1 MNKIKSSS
9 KNFFFFLLLALFLLE
24 SCTSHLQQAK
34 DFYAQ
39 GTEQAR
45 YYQTETAQACFKKAQ
60 LEAELET
67 KKQPSAQAFTLKGM
81 AEVKLELWEK
91 AKESFLHAF
100 SYGFESGEEWSRQLS
115 LFGLAI
121 SFQEMGLN
129 NSALNI
135 FYYLI
140 KQSRFSPI
148 VQLAAQKYTD
158 LSLQQ
163 ALEKQGTEKEKL
175 LDSLLKTLDSL
186 ISKDLGCGFYHYLRS
201 QVLGHK
207 QDFSMSFESAVMA
220 RELGLPTVEILRDN
234 DNQIIYCYKKLKSSL
249 SSSEFD
255 EFFSLYQQWIKK
267 WKWRGPDTPDWK
279 LR

>member
-140 KQSRFSPI
+140 KPVS
-148 VQLAAQKYTD
+148 YTH
-158 LSLQQ
+158 L
-163 ALEKQGTEKEKL
+163 T
-175 LDSLLKTLDSL
+175 
-186 ISKDLGCGFYHYLRS
+186 
-201 QVLGHK
+201 
-207 QDFSMSFESAVMA
+207 
-220 RELGLPTVEILRDN
+220 LPTNREV
-234 DNQIIYCYKKLKSSL
+234 
-249 SSSEFD
+249 
-255 EFFSLYQQWIKK
+255 
-267 WKWRGPDTPDWK
+267 
-279 LR
+279 

>member
-1 MNKIKSSS
+1 MNKFNSHPKIYS
-9 KNFFFFLLLALFLLE
+9 FFLLLLLFLVE

-34 DFYAQ
+34 DLYAR

-45 YYQTETAQACFKKAQ
+45 YYQTETAQACFKKAR

-81 AEVKLELWEK
+81 AEVKLEQWEK
-91 AKESFLHAF
+91 AKESFLQAF

-140 KQSRFSPI
+140 KQSKFSPV

-158 LSLQQ
+158 LSLLQ
-163 ALEKQGTEKEKL
+163 ALEKQNTEGEKQ

-186 ISKDLGCGFYHYLRS
+186 VSKDLGCGFYHYLRS

-207 QDFSMSFESAVMA
+207 QDFFMCFEAAVMA

-249 SSSEFD
+249 SSSEFE
-255 EFFSLYQQWIKK
+255 EFSFLYQQWIKK
-267 WKWRGPDTPDWK
+267 WNWRGPDTPDWK

>member
-1 MNKIKSSS
+1 MNKFNSHS
-9 KNFFFFLLLALFLLE
+9 KIYSFFLLLLLFLVE

-34 DFYAQ
+34 DLYAR

-45 YYQTETAQACFKKAQ
+45 YYQTETAQACFKKAR

-91 AKESFLHAF
+91 AKESFLQAF
-100 SYGFESGEEWSRQLS
+100 SYGFESGEDWSRQLS

-140 KQSRFSPI
+140 KQSKFSPI

-158 LSLQQ
+158 LTLTQ
-163 ALEKQGTEKEKL
+163 ALEKQNSEKEKQ

-186 ISKDLGCGFYHYLRS
+186 VSKDLGCGFYHYLRS

-207 QDFSMSFESAVMA
+207 QDFFKCYEAAVMA

-249 SSSEFD
+249 SSAEF
-255 EFFSLYQQWIKK
+255 EKFSFLYQQWIKK
-267 WKWRGPDTPDWK
+267 WNWRGPDIPDWK

>member
-1 MNKIKSSS
+1 MNKINSSS
-9 KNFFFFLLLALFLLE
+9 KHLFFALLLVLFLVE

-34 DFYAQ
+34 DLYAR

-45 YYQTETAQACFKKAQ
+45 YYQTETAQACFKKAR

-81 AEVKLELWEK
+81 AEVKLELWDK
-91 AKESFLHAF
+91 AKESFLQAF

-135 FYYLI
+135 YYYLI
-140 KQSRFSPI
+140 KQSKFSPI
-148 VQLAAQKYTD
+148 IQLAAHKYTE
-158 LSLQQ
+158 LSLTQT
-163 ALEKQGTEKEKL
+163 LEKQDDERKKL

-186 ISKDLGCGFYHYLRS
+186 ISKNLGCGFYHYLRS
-201 QVLGHK
+201 QILGHREE
-207 QDFSMSFESAVMA
+207 FSKSFEAAVMA

-234 DNQIIYCYKKLKSSL
+234 DNQIIYCYKKLKSSF
-249 SSSEFD
+249 SSTDFE

-267 WKWRGPDTPDWK
+267 WNWRGPETPDWK

>member
-1 MNKIKSSS
+1 MNKINSTS
-9 KNFFFFLLLALFLLE
+9 KLFFFLLPVLFLLE

-34 DFYAQ
+34 DLYAR
-39 GTEQAR
+39 GIDQAR
-45 YYQTETAQACFKKAQ
+45 YYQTETAQACFKQAMVQ
-60 LEAELET
+60 AGLET
-67 KKQPSAQAFTLKGM
+67 RKHPSAQAFSLKGM
-81 AEVKLELWEK
+81 AEVKLELWDK
-91 AKESFLHAF
+91 AKESFRQAF

-135 FYYLI
+135 HYYLI

-148 VQLAAQKYTD
+148 VQLAAQKYTE
-158 LSLQQ
+158 LSLTQI
-163 ALEKQGTEKEKL
+163 LEKQGTEKEKP
-175 LDSLLKTLDSL
+175 LDSLLKTLDPL

-201 QVLGHK
+201 QVLGHRK
-207 QDFSMSFESAVMA
+207 DFSMSFESAVMA

-234 DNQIIYCYKKLKSSL
+234 DNQIIYCYRKLKEIL
-249 SSSEFD
+249 SSQEF
-255 EFFSLYQQWIKK
+255 ETFSFLYQKWIDK
-267 WKWRGPDTPDWK
+267 WNWRGPETPDWK

>member
-1 MNKIKSSS
+1 MNKFYSRTKTFS
-9 KNFFFFLLLALFLLE
+9 LFLILVLFLAE

-34 DFYAQ
+34 DLYAR

-45 YYQTETAQACFKKAQ
+45 YYQTETAQACFKKARQ
-60 LEAELET
+60 EAELET
-67 KKQPSAQAFTLKGM
+67 KKHPSAQAFSLKGM

-91 AKESFLHAF
+91 AKESFIQAF

-140 KQSRFSPI
+140 KQSKFSPI
-148 VQLAAQKYTD
+148 IQLAAQKYTD
-158 LSLQQ
+158 LSLMQ
-163 ALEKQGTEKEKL
+163 ALEKQDTEKEKQ

-186 ISKDLGCGFYHYLRS
+186 VSKDLGCGFYHYLRS

-207 QDFSMSFESAVMA
+207 QDVYMSFEAAVMA

-249 SSSEFD
+249 SSTEFKD
-255 EFFSLYQQWIKK
+255 FFSLYQQWIKK
-267 WKWRGPDTPDWK
+267 WNWRGPDTPDWK

>member
-1 MNKIKSSS
+1 MNKINSSS
-9 KNFFFFLLLALFLLE
+9 KNFLFFLLLVLFLVE

-34 DFYAQ
+34 NLYAR

-45 YYQTETAQACFKKAQ
+45 YYQTETAQACFKKARM
-60 LEAELET
+60 EAELET

-81 AEVKLELWEK
+81 AEVKLELWDK
-91 AKESFLHAF
+91 AKESFLQAF

-135 FYYLI
+135 YYYLI

-148 VQLAAQKYTD
+148 VQLAAHKYTE
-158 LSLQQ
+158 LSLTQT
-163 ALEKQGTEKEKL
+163 LEKLDDEREKL

-186 ISKDLGCGFYHYLRS
+186 ISKNLGCGFYHYLRS
-201 QVLGHK
+201 QILGHREE
-207 QDFSMSFESAVMA
+207 FSKSFEAAVMA

-234 DNQIIYCYKKLKSSL
+234 DNQIIYCYKKLKSSF
-249 SSSEFD
+249 SSTDFE

-267 WKWRGPDTPDWK
+267 WNWRGPETPDWK